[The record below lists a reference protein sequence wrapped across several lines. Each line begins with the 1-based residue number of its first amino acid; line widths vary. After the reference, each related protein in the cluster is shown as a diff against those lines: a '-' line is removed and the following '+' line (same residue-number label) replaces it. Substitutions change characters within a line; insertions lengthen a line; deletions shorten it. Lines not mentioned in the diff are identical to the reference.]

1 MANLKQD
8 ALWHHLYWLT
18 VLAEQKSFTRAAERL
33 EVSKAAFSQKIKELE
48 TETGIALVSRT
59 TRSVRLTSAG
69 EKLVAEL
76 QQPFADILNS
86 FNSVRDMKGSV
97 QGLIRITAPVAFSRQ
112 QLLPCLN
119 EFLKSYPQ
127 VRIQLEVEDR
137 IVPMVN
143 EGFDIAIRH
152 TNNLPETSIA
162 LPLCSTRTL
171 LVASREYLSSH
182 GVPRHP
188 TELPDHD
195 CLYYPRGT
203 ELPRWVFE
211 EKTNP
216 ANQFKVNVKGPL
228 ATNNS
233 ESIRDAALS
242 GMGIAM
248 LPDFSARVAIEEGQ
262 LQEVLADWRII
273 DAFADKIWILRP
285 YTTHPPRAVVIF
297 TRWLQARFRNRE

>member
-1 MANLKQD
+1 MANLKSD

-48 TETGIALVSRT
+48 TEVGIALVSRT

-76 QQPFADILNS
+76 QQPFADIQKS
-86 FNSVRDMKGSV
+86 FFAIRDMKESV
-97 QGLIRITAPVAFSRQ
+97 QGLIRITAPVAFARQ

-171 LVASREYLSSH
+171 LVASKAYLAAH

-188 TELPDHD
+188 NDLSAHD

-203 ELPRWVFE
+203 ELPRWIFE
-211 EKTNP
+211 EIANP
-216 ANQFKVNVKGPL
+216 MSQLKVNVKGPL

-262 LQEVLADWRII
+262 LEEVLMDWRII
-273 DAFADKIWILRP
+273 EAFADKIWILRP
-285 YTTHPPRAVVIF
+285 YTIHPPRAVLVF
-297 TRWLQARFRNRE
+297 SRWLQGRFGITE